1 MRFGKK
7 HEEVLEDPSRS
18 ELFLVFSLP
27 LGHELSAFPPPS
39 GTVSLLSYTKFG
51 KRFVIVPRFLGT
63 PIEFRKMDPRKLN
76 FWFFLVYIRFLVN
89 KWNRGRR
96 GRNNLN

>member
-1 MRFGKK
+1 MNLSSG
-7 HEEVLEDPSRS
+7 H
-18 ELFLVFSLP
+18 FLVFPLP

-76 FWFFLVYIRFLVN
+76 FWVFLVYIRFLVN
-89 KWNRGRR
+89 KSFFFSEKPGAARR

>member
-1 MRFGKK
+1 MNLSSG
-7 HEEVLEDPSRS
+7 H
-18 ELFLVFSLP
+18 FLVFPLP

-76 FWFFLVYIRFLVN
+76 FWVFLVYIRFLVN
-89 KWNRGRR
+89 KWIFFYHFTETG
-96 GRNNLN
+96 GAGGGII